1 MVFSYIHRKKN
12 TCIHTNCI
20 THGILIVT
28 NSMVKQ
34 YIRVEF
40 SCRKRLF
47 EDKLYNCNRGA
58 KMTIKIMTLLKI
70 FCKSYFLL
78 EALIEEIQIVIL

>member
-1 MVFSYIHRKKN
+1 MVFSFIHRKKN
-12 TCIHTNCI
+12 TCIHTNGI

-40 SCRKRLF
+40 SCR
-47 EDKLYNCNRGA
+47 N
-58 KMTIKIMTLLKI
+58 
-70 FCKSYFLL
+70 FLL